1 MALLY
6 PVVVPCSVILSR
18 IAGDWFSGPTIHSAD
33 LNDIGVARFFR
44 CPLTPITAAAHAA
57 LSLSV
62 KCFLSPFDMLEEIGK
77 SGVPDVA
84 LPDICMPGLFGT
96 ATDACGGRLSLCSLS
111 PVQALRKPSPMTK
124 RKTVP
129 QNNIPEG
136 LRLLSQPFL
145 SRVTMLDSRLQ
156 TLYNFIYL
164 LKERNV

>member
-18 IAGDWFSGPTIHSAD
+18 IAGDGFTGPTIHSAD

-44 CPLTPITAAAHAA
+44 CLLTPITAAAHAA

-84 LPDICMPGLFGT
+84 RPDICMPGLFETG
-96 ATDACGGRLSLCSLS
+96 DRRMRW
-111 PVQALRKPSPMTK
+111 PFVAL
-124 RKTVP
+124 
-129 QNNIPEG
+129 
-136 LRLLSQPFL
+136 LLVSGAGIAEAFAYGKKKNR
-145 SRVTMLDSRLQ
+145 SA
-156 TLYNFIYL
+156 
-164 LKERNV
+164 E

>member
-18 IAGDWFSGPTIHSAD
+18 IAGDCFTGPTIHSAD
-33 LNDIGVARFFR
+33 LNDIGVAQFFR
-44 CPLTPITAAAHAA
+44 CPLTPITAEAHAA

-62 KCFLSPFDMLEEIGK
+62 KCYMLEEIGK

-84 LPDICMPGLFGT
+84 RPDICMPGLFGT
-96 ATDACGGRLSLCSLS
+96 ATDACDGRLSLCSLS
-111 PVQALRKPSPMTK
+111 PVQALRKASPMTK